1 MGVRILWLYQ
11 YDRLCSLDICP
22 GVWWQGLWLL
32 CASAEGWLHQKPKV
46 DRHVAN
52 LEIWD
57 EFWYHLYILE
67 TLFYFWKLLYTFT
80 YHIIIYI
87 YNMYT
92 PEITG
97 EIAQW
102 NAMQSNVILI
112 YCHRLQI
119 LCILMQCVAMYCN
132 LLYLNVMQY
141 YLIRPI
147 WRFPKM
153 GVSPHHPFQKRIQ
166 KKDSSSYWI
175 VPPWLW
181 KPLYVW
187 G

>member
-1 MGVRILWLYQ
+1 MRWILI
-11 YDRLCSLDICP
+11 SSIHP
-22 GVWWQGLWLL
+22 GNTFLF
-32 CASAEGWLHQKPKV
+32 
-46 DRHVAN
+46 
-52 LEIWD
+52 LEVTI
-57 EFWYHLYILE
+57 YI
-67 TLFYFWKLLYTFT
+67 YISYN
-80 YHIIIYI
+80 HI

-166 KKDSSSYWI
+166 KKRFLQLLNSTPMTMETPICLGVSCW
-175 VPPWLW
+175 WLLGHPGCGRSW
-181 KPLYVW
+181 RRTLRIHLAAPRSLTAKICR
-187 G
+187 GS